1 MDFTLSAEQRLFRD
15 TVRAFTDDEIRPVAR
30 DMEASGA
37 YPEQIV
43 GKMRQMGLFGLTIP
57 EEFGGMA
64 ADLVSYAIAAASW
77 SVPPEVYWS
86 LHGELNGLRTLSS
99 AHVVTMSAKPMS
111 LPPICTVTSDVPVV
125 RALNCGGLVPSGTDS
140 EPSMSVVSA
149 PWQLMSWNEEGA
161 SAALT
166 RDG

>member
-1 MDFTLSAEQRLFRD
+1 MGT
-15 TVRAFTDDEIRPVAR
+15 
-30 DMEASGA
+30 SGQH
-37 YPEQIV
+37 PLP
-43 GKMRQMGLFGLTIP
+43 LFGRITGYP
-57 EEFGGMA
+57 TRNTRAPGDRWWMPCRTAATFGP
-64 ADLVSYAIAAASW
+64 VRAIAAASW